1 MQGYIKLYRQIL
13 DNPIVC
19 KDGECFAIWC
29 YLLLNATHTEYDTM
43 FKGKRITLIPGQ
55 LITGRKSI
63 AQKLK
68 VDESKV
74 QRFLKLLEIEQQIEQ
89 QKSNKNRLI
98 TIVNW
103 SKYQENEQQTEQQ
116 VNNKRTTSEQQVNTN
131 NNVKNIKNDNNV
143 NNIIKNI
150 VEYLNERTFSDYKY
164 STRKT
169 QDLIKAR
176 LNEGFTI
183 DDFKKVIDKK
193 TIEWLKNDKMNKY
206 LRPQTLFGTNFESY
220 LNQPEKQ
227 ITLKDINIDDIGGM
241 YE

>member
-1 MQGYIKLYRQIL
+1 MLKYQIIFTRKENKHGMQGYIKLYRQIL

-29 YLLLNATHTEYDTM
+29 YLLLNATHTEYDTI
-43 FKGKRITLIPGQ
+43 FKGKRITLMPGQ

-74 QRFLKLLEIEQQIEQ
+74 QRFLKSLEIEQQIEQ

-103 SKYQENEQQTEQQ
+103 NKYQESEQQNEQQ

-131 NNVKNIKNDNNV
+131 NNVKNVNNDKNV
-143 NNIIKNI
+143 KNIIKDI
-150 VEYLNERTFSDYKY
+150 VEYLNLKTNSNYRYTS
-164 STRKT
+164 RKT

-176 LNEGFTI
+176 MNEGFTLE
-183 DDFKKVIDKK
+183 DFKKVIYPV
-193 TIEWLKNDKMNKY
+193 IENYIKELRLK
-206 LRPQTLFGTNFESY
+206 
-220 LNQPEKQ
+220 
-227 ITLKDINIDDIGGM
+227 
-241 YE
+241 